1 MIPYKKTSATE
12 LAILLQQEHSKEQT
26 MKIVRFIGT
35 DQVRFNQLISF
46 CLGSDIILTQR
57 ASWVFR
63 FCVEK
68 HPGLMRKQIR
78 LMLKNIQGSIH
89 PAVRRNF
96 IKSLEYISI
105 PHSLEAKLISLC
117 FDLINSKKEFVAIK
131 VYALNYLTS
140 CCVKYPDL
148 IFELKSII
156 ESQMEFKKPAFLSA
170 SRKFLKKFKLLVKA
184 PRE

>member
-1 MIPYKKTSATE
+1 
-12 LAILLQQEHSKEQT
+12 

-35 DQVRFNQLISF
+35 DQVRFNQLITF
-46 CLGSDIILTQR
+46 CLGSDIVLAQR

-68 HPGLMRKQIR
+68 HPLLVRKQIR
-78 LMLKNIQGSIH
+78 RMLKNIQGSIH

-105 PHSLEAKLISLC
+105 PDSLEAKLISIC

-131 VYALNYLTS
+131 VYAMNYLTS
-140 CCVKYPDL
+140 CCLKYPDL
-148 IFELKSII
+148 IVELKSSI
-156 ESQMEFKKPAFLSA
+156 ESQIEFEKPAFLSA
-170 SRKFLKKFKLLVKA
+170 SRKFLKKFKLTLKA
-184 PRE
+184 P